1 MAKRKKT
8 SKKLEFS
15 KIITIITLVIYI
27 LTWLVSWCVWI
38 FTKEIPQQMINY
50 ITAPFMVVISGYFAK
65 SGVENFNKINQ
76 SQDDEDNYNIH
87 SNK

>member
-1 MAKRKKT
+1 MSKRKKGT
-8 SKKLEFS
+8 KKIEFS
-15 KIITIITLVIYI
+15 KIITVITLLVYI
-27 LTWLVSWCVWI
+27 LTWVVSWCVWI

-65 SGVENFNKINQ
+65 SGVENYNKINQ
-76 SQDDEDNYNIH
+76 VQEDVEYNIN